1 MTLLEVSADLK
12 RVSDLL
18 ERLVVAV
25 ERAVGPVELS
35 DEEPRPI
42 RRTEPQ
48 DIRKVDVH
56 GQGAI
61 KHLDRLAAELK
72 AGRGK

>member
-1 MTLLEVSADLK
+1 MALLELK
-12 RVSDLL
+12 VELARTNDLL

-25 ERAVGPVELS
+25 ERAVGPVEFA
-35 DEEPRPI
+35 DEEPRQI

-48 DIRKVDVH
+48 DIGRVKQD
-56 GQGAI
+56 GAI
-61 KHLDRLAAELK
+61 KHLDRLAEALK

>member
-1 MTLLEVSADLK
+1 MTLLELSADLK
-12 RVSDLL
+12 RTNELL
-18 ERLVVAV
+18 ERIAV
-25 ERAVGPVELS
+25 SIERAVGPVEFA
-35 DEEPRPI
+35 DEEPRQI

-48 DIRKVDVH
+48 DITRVDTH

-61 KHLDRLAAELK
+61 KHLDRLAANLQ